1 MGCAH
6 TSQIKIAPFYIWKS
20 PRRRFFSAR
29 AKRLQ
34 RQKAP
39 ETPPIQ
45 IFGYHIR
52 WLSQCAANNML
63 LQNEIQRSKGSG
75 SERKKKRRR
84 RKMIVRRHGI
94 LPRRSNGRDKFN
106 RKVCG
111 WSCQW
116 RTSSASSTFRHRLIR
131 DAAGK
136 KWNYVAGL
144 CTWPHSVA
152 TGDNWASCTRQKRF
166 SPECQRRFEMA
177 W

>member
-29 AKRLQ
+29 AKRPQ

-63 LQNEIQRSKGSG
+63 LQNEIQKTKGVEVKG
-75 SERKKKRRR
+75 RKRE
-84 RKMIVRRHGI
+84 
-94 LPRRSNGRDKFN
+94 GR
-106 RKVCG
+106 
-111 WSCQW
+111 
-116 RTSSASSTFRHRLIR
+116 
-131 DAAGK
+131 
-136 KWNYVAGL
+136 
-144 CTWPHSVA
+144 
-152 TGDNWASCTRQKRF
+152 
-166 SPECQRRFEMA
+166 EE
-177 W
+177 